1 MKQYPSDHTQFDS
14 QLQQTPR
21 PHIQAFSRQT
31 QPHIQAFSRQTQP
44 HQFKHPSVFNFELTP
59 PQKQASRRYK
69 KNHIGSYVFLTFFLL
84 AILISVAG
92 YFQLGN
98 PLQAQLA
105 KFLRPVNKAA
115 SIEGHAWNFLLLGSD
130 NDAKYTFPQVLTQV
144 VIVVRVDP
152 IHNHVT
158 MLSLPRDSWV
168 WVPEANGMYKLDQ
181 AFYLGTQHANRF
193 EDGVLLTEKTLA
205 EDYGIKIDRYAWIGL
220 DGFAKLIN
228 TMGGIDIEA
237 HHPIVDD
244 AYPDD
249 TRQQADP
256 DKAYNNAYN
265 YTRLYLPP
273 GPQHLSGAEA
283 LKYVR
288 SRHGDLVGDFGR
300 NQRQQ
305 QVLEALRQKLTLTNV
320 ITHFASLL
328 NDMQGDTYTDLDTG
342 ELLNLANFARTLDT
356 HTIEHITLGPGQNE
370 QDYGTA
376 QEIYDATTD
385 TTQAVILPECA
396 ALQPLL
402 NHVFALDA
410 STHSCNVQ
418 DRNSDTEYTPLPTST
433 SEPDATST
441 ITPLPTSTSE
451 PDATSTITP
460 LPTQPSQPPDGP

>member
-1 MKQYPSDHTQFDS
+1 MKQHPSGHL
-14 QLQQTPR
+14 QLNDQSPQTPR
-21 PHIQAFSRQT
+21 PFMQAPST
-31 QPHIQAFSRQTQP
+31 QPLPR
-44 HQFKHPSVFNFELTP
+44 QFKQPSMLNVELAP
-59 PQKQASRRYK
+59 LKKQASRRRK
-69 KNHIGSYVFLTFFLL
+69 KPHIGAYAFLTFFLL

-105 KFLRPVNKAA
+105 KFLRPVNKTT
-115 SIEGHAWNFLLLGSD
+115 SIEGRAWNFLLLGSD

-152 IHNHVT
+152 VHNHVT

-193 EDGVLLTEKTLA
+193 EDGVILTEKTLA

-220 DGFAKLIN
+220 NGFSKLIN
-228 TMGGIDIEA
+228 TMGGIDIEVS
-237 HHPIVDD
+237 HPIVDD
-244 AYPDD
+244 VYPDD
-249 TRQQADP
+249 TGQQP
-256 DKAYNNAYN
+256 NPGNAYN

-305 QVLEALRQKLTLTNV
+305 QVLEALRQKLTMTNV
-320 ITHFASLL
+320 ITHFSSLL
-328 NDMQGDTYTDLDTG
+328 NDMQGDTYTNLDAS

-370 QDYGTA
+370 QNYGTA
-376 QEIYDATTD
+376 QDIYDVTTD

-396 ALQPLL
+396 TLQPLL
-402 NHVFALDA
+402 SHVFALDA
-410 STHSCNVQ
+410 SAHSCNVQ
-418 DRNSDTEYTPLPTST
+418 DRNPGTEYTPLPTSP
-433 SEPDATST
+433 SEPELPLS
-441 ITPLPTSTSE
+441 ITPIPT
-451 PDATSTITP
+451 
-460 LPTQPSQPPDGP
+460 PTQPTDGP